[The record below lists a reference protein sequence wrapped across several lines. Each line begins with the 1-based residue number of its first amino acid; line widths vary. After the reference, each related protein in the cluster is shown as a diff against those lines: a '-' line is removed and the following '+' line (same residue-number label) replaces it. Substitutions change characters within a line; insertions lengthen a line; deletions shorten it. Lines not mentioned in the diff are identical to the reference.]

1 MLSKDPAVLHVMQ
14 KHHFSLGLLT
24 EFAPHEHPG
33 LLGLYVESSADHED
47 KAENTQ

>member
-1 MLSKDPAVLHVMQ
+1 MQ

-47 KAENTQ
+47 KLRTHNESANSESNK